1 MDSLQLNRAQAQAL
15 IKREDHAR
23 RSYVKQHFHCDID
36 DPASYD
42 LILRTDHW
50 SDAGAAACIVE
61 ALEQL
66 NPT

>member
-1 MDSLQLNRAQAQAL
+1 
-15 IKREDHAR
+15 
-23 RSYVKQHFHCDID
+23 VKQHFHCDID

-42 LILRTDHW
+42 LVLRTDHW
-50 SDAGAAACIVE
+50 SDAGAAACIVK